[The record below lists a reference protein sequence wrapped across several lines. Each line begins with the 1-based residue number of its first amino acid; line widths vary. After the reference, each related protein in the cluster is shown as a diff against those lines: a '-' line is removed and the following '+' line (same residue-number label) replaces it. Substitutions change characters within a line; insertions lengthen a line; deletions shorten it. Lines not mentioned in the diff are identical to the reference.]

1 MSRLPTTRNALDA
14 ETEGASAHPI
24 AIQVIERAMRLLDAL
39 AAQPDPVTLKEL
51 SATTGLHASTAHRI
65 LNDLVVGRYVER
77 VDNGL
82 YQLGMRLLELGSLV
96 KGRLNVREAAISAMR
111 SLHKLTGQ
119 TINLSVQQGDE
130 IVYIDRAWS
139 ERSGMQV
146 VRAIGGRAPLHLTS
160 TGKLFLSTAD
170 ARQVRAYALRTGL
183 AGHTRNSL
191 TDLDRLERELALV
204 RRHGYARD
212 NEELELGVR
221 CIAAGIFDD
230 TGKLVAGLSISA
242 PAERLQ
248 DDWIKALVDTAASI
262 WKRWATSPPFP
273 PASTVWAWPQRLCA
287 RNPGPACKKRKAPDG
302 AFLFACAARA
312 HGLGYCCSTPAF
324 LNSSPHCGTCCLT
337 LASRACGFASDVSTV
352 APSCFMRSWNLGSAR
367 PACRLLTSLS
377 TTGLG
382 VPFGTHIPCQMP
394 TSKPL

>member
-1 MSRLPTTRNALDA
+1 MSAIVPGSDGEHAP
-14 ETEGASAHPI
+14 AHSPI

-39 AAQPDPVTLKEL
+39 AAHSDPVTLKEL

-160 TGKLFLSTAD
+160 TGKLFLSTID
-170 ARQVRAYALRTGL
+170 SRQVRAYAMRTGL

-191 TDLDRLERELALV
+191 TELERLERELALV

-242 PAERLQ
+242 PSERLQ
-248 DDWIKALVDTAASI
+248 DEWIQALVEA
-262 WKRWATSPPFP
+262 
-273 PASTVWAWPQRLCA
+273 A
-287 RNPGPACKKRKAPDG
+287 RNISEA
-302 AFLFACAARA
+302 
-312 HGLGYCCSTPAF
+312 LGYEP
-324 LNSSPHCGTCCLT
+324 
-337 LASRACGFASDVSTV
+337 TV
-352 APSCFMRSWNLGSAR
+352 ATNGAGK
-367 PACRLLTSLS
+367 
-377 TTGLG
+377 GLAPHA
-382 VPFGTHIPCQMP
+382 VRV
-394 TSKPL
+394 

>member
-1 MSRLPTTRNALDA
+1 MSRLFSEPAQSEHPDA
-14 ETEGASAHPI
+14 KSGGRQEP
-24 AIQVIERAMRLLDAL
+24 AIQVIDRAMRLLDAL
-39 AAQPDPVTLKEL
+39 AAQPEPVTLKEL

-96 KGRLNVREAAISAMR
+96 KGRLNVREAALSVMR
-111 SLHKLTGQ
+111 NLHRQTGQ

-170 ARQVRAYALRTGL
+170 ARGVRAYALRTGL

-191 TDLDRLERELALV
+191 TEIDRLERELAQV

-248 DDWIKALVDTAASI
+248 DEWIRLLVDAAAGISE
-262 WKRWATSPPFP
+262 A
-273 PASTVWAWPQRLCA
+273 
-287 RNPGPACKKRKAPDG
+287 
-302 AFLFACAARA
+302 
-312 HGLGYCCSTPAF
+312 LGF
-324 LNSSPHCGTCCLT
+324 E
-337 LASRACGFASDVSTV
+337 
-352 APSCFMRSWNLGSAR
+352 
-367 PACRLLTSLS
+367 
-377 TTGLG
+377 
-382 VPFGTHIPCQMP
+382 P
-394 TSKPL
+394 TSHPDDTGVSAVLAAGASATTRHA